1 MASYCMS
8 DIHGEY
14 GKYMQMLNKIVFSDS
29 DTLYILGD
37 VIDRGADGIR
47 ILQDMMHHP
56 NIVPLVGNHE
66 YATLSCLRVM
76 DKVVLGERASGT
88 WSLVKQNILSW
99 KLNGGT
105 PTITAYWQL
114 SQKEQREIIE
124 YLGEF
129 ITYREVA
136 AGGQNYV
143 LVHGGLDHFART
155 RPLSDYGL
163 HELIFR
169 SPDYGKVYFPDR
181 YLVTGHTPTQ
191 FISENRA
198 PGRIYHANNH
208 IAIDCGASF
217 GGNLGAICLDTGE
230 EFYV

>member
-14 GKYMQMLNKIVFSDS
+14 GKYIQMLNNIGFSDF
-29 DTLYILGD
+29 DTLYIIGD

-47 ILQDMMHHP
+47 ILQDMLHRP

-66 YATLSCLRVM
+66 YAALSCLRM
-76 DKVVLGERASGT
+76 LDKVVPGERASGT
-88 WSLVKQNILSW
+88 WNQAKQNILSW

-105 PTITAYWQL
+105 PTIAAYWQL

-129 ITYREVA
+129 ITYVEVIVE
-136 AGGQNYV
+136 GRTYV
-143 LVHGGLDHFART
+143 LVHGGLDHFSLN

-163 HELIFR
+163 HELIFK

-181 YLVTGHTPTQ
+181 YLVTGHTPTH
-191 FISENRA
+191 FIPENRT
-198 PGRIYHANNH
+198 PGQIYTANNH

-217 GGNLGAICLDTGE
+217 GVKLGAICLDTGE